1 MKMFR
6 ANKFGSTE
14 WSLIELGSLITV
26 LIVIVSMFIFGSR
39 FYNNKA
45 YEERFIARDFSTVIE
60 ASQVGVGRLSYVYP
74 INLSSTNLK
83 MNITNNSVMLWFRDG
98 EVPERFWFSLKSG
111 LNLIIMSNAKRT
123 RVEHYSNKIV
133 VFKE

>member
-74 INLSSTNLK
+74 INVSSTNLK

-98 EVPERFWFSLKSG
+98 EVPERFWFSLKRG